1 MGAVEVPRR
10 LAAPQVG
17 SSGDIYAF
25 ATIEA
30 RQSFVVRG
38 GEGNVVL
45 RDRGVIRRRV
55 LFDTLGDGTPGG
67 IVVDEE
73 VIRVD
78 GPHPGFD
85 LSEPDFCAMVEE
97 LVC

>member
-1 MGAVEVPRR
+1 
-10 LAAPQVG
+10 
-17 SSGDIYAF
+17 
-25 ATIEA
+25 
-30 RQSFVVRG
+30 
-38 GEGNVVL
+38 
-45 RDRGVIRRRV
+45 
-55 LFDTLGDGTPGG
+55 
-67 IVVDEE
+67 VVDEE